1 MTGGVGEANGS
12 TSCQAKTLPIVPNYI
27 SSPQFP
33 YTSASNDCSQP
44 AKVDVI
50 TNSSATG
57 KQFSRLQDIYIIC
70 CISYLTFD
78 QVIPCHVGWQV
89 WDLFCKKIGFSFWL

>member
-44 AKVDVI
+44 TTVDVI
-50 TNSSATG
+50 TNSTATG
-57 KQFSRLQDIYIIC
+57 KQFSRLRTF
-70 CISYLTFD
+70 ISYHMLYK
-78 QVIPCHVGWQV
+78 
-89 WDLFCKKIGFSFWL
+89 LSYL